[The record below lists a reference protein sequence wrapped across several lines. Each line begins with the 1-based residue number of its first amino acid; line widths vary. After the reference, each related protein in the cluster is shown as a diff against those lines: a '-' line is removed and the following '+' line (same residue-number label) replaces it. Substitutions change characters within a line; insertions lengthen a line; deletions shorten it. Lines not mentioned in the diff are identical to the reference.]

1 MLVLHGFWAA
11 REGLCLWA
19 EDSELAVASTSH
31 ALRSARPHP
40 FAAPSS
46 TLATLHAGKPAEAVL
61 LLPSVRAAP
70 LDSPELVRAAPR
82 PGPRAG
88 PALLPWTVPVVLLSA
103 TSALA
108 AIPERAP
115 GIRYGASMDYLAAL
129 AGFATELV
137 ARGRVL
143 PTLDHDGASA
153 VARWRPVIQGPDVA
167 TMHALAAAMPPVCR
181 ALARQAAPGEAARGS
196 AGHVPEADD
205 AHEVMTAAL
214 AALVDAA
221 AREALPPGLRLAPSR
236 RGRLPARLPAAD
248 AWLTALGGLDGRL
261 DADPAELSVLAQAL
275 APWEDVGTGQ
285 TGPARATFR
294 LTEVPAE
301 PDDGLFAAFAGDLPA
316 GLADGAGGERDARPP
331 DDAATTVLGES
342 DSARSAGQSPGT
354 TGQRPADPDTGS
366 PAGPAGDGYAD
377 LGAASQGDPA
387 GGQHEPGWR
396 LEFLLQSVADP
407 SLLIGAEQTWADDG
421 TLSRWLPRPQ
431 ELLLAELGRASRVYP
446 ELADG
451 LRQPRPSALDL
462 DADGAYRFL
471 SVAAPALDEAGF
483 GVLLPSWWNRRRR
496 LGLTASAHTQADGVV
511 AKPGMFGKDQLVDF
525 RWQLAIGDDT
535 LTEEEIAALA
545 QTKAPL
551 VRVRGQWVAV
561 DPDQLRR
568 GLEFLAGN
576 QAAQVTAGE
585 ILRLAAAHL
594 EDSGIPLPV
603 TGVDADGWVGELL
616 GGSVSQQFR
625 FLPVPAHFLAKLRP
639 YQERGLSWLAFL
651 AAAGLGAC
659 LADDMGLGKTV
670 QLLALEAVQR
680 TENPGGPP
688 TLLLC
693 PMSLVGNWQREAAR
707 FAPALRV
714 YAHHGRERLREGE
727 LAGRLAETDL
737 MVTTYATATRDM
749 DELAGCEWQRV
760 VLDEAQAVKNSRSQA
775 ARAVRRL
782 RAGQR
787 IALTGTP
794 VENRLAEL
802 WSLMDFLN
810 PGLLGPADQ
819 FRARYAIPVERH
831 GQTEPAERLRA
842 ITRPYVLRRLKTDP
856 AIISDLPEKIE
867 IKQYCRLTTEQAS
880 LYQSVVDDM
889 LEKIENSEGIE
900 RRGNVLAA
908 MAKLKQVCNHPAL
921 LLHDRSAVGTR
932 SGKVIRLEE
941 ICEEILAEGD
951 KALLFTQF
959 TEFAAMLLPH
969 LAARFGTDIAYLH
982 GGTSKKRRD
991 DLVTRFQS
999 GDGAPLFLL
1008 SLRAGGTGL
1017 NLTAANHVIHLD
1029 RWWNPAVENQATDR
1043 AFRIGQKRNVQVRKF
1058 ICTGTLE
1065 EKIDEMIEEKKALAN
1080 LVISDGEGWLTELST
1095 GELRRVFELSAEA
1108 VGE

>member
-1 MLVLHGFWAA
+1 MLVLHGFWTA
-11 REGLCLWA
+11 RDGLCLWA
-19 EDSELAVASTSH
+19 EDSDLPVASTSH

-40 FAAPSS
+40 FAAPASV
-46 TLATLHAGKPAEAVL
+46 LAALHAGKPAEAEL
-61 LLPSVRAAP
+61 LLPSLRMSP
-70 LDSPELVRAAPR
+70 LDSPELIRTTPR
-82 PGPRAG
+82 PAARSE
-88 PALLPWTVPVVLLSA
+88 PALLPWTVPIVMLYA
-103 TSALA
+103 APALA

-115 GIRYGASMDYLAAL
+115 GVRYGASMDYLVGLAA
-129 AGFATELV
+129 FATELV

-143 PTLDHDGASA
+143 PTLDHDGAGA

-167 TMHALAAAMPPVCR
+167 AMHALVAAMPPVCR
-181 ALARQAAPGEAARGS
+181 AVPG
-196 AGHVPEADD
+196 HADP
-205 AHEVMTAAL
+205 HEVLAAAL

-221 AREALPPGLRLAPSR
+221 AREALRAGLMLVPPR
-236 RGRLPARLPAAD
+236 RGRLPARLPAAE
-248 AWLTALGGLDGRL
+248 AWLTALTGSDGRF
-261 DADPAELSVLAQAL
+261 DAEPGELSALARAL
-275 APWEDVGTGQ
+275 APWEDIGTGR

-294 LTEVPAE
+294 LADVTAE
-301 PDDGLFAAFAGDLPA
+301 PDDVLF
-316 GLADGAGGERDARPP
+316 
-331 DDAATTVLGES
+331 DAAGSGVPGHES
-342 DSARSAGQSPGT
+342 GDGR
-354 TGQRPADPDTGS
+354 DTG
-366 PAGPAGDGYAD
+366 PAPAAGDG
-377 LGAASQGDPA
+377 GAPGHSVEP
-387 GGQHEPGWR
+387 EPGWR
-396 LEFLLQSVADP
+396 LEFLLQSIADP
-407 SLLIGAEQTWADDG
+407 SLLIPAEQTWADDG

-431 ELLLAELGRASRVYP
+431 ELLLGELGRASRIYP
-446 ELADG
+446 ELSDG
-451 LRQPRPSALDL
+451 LRQARPCALDL

-471 SVAAPALDEAGF
+471 STVAPALDEAGF
-483 GVLLPSWWNRRRR
+483 GVLLPSWWDRRAR
-496 LGLTASAHTQADGVV
+496 LGLTMSAHTPTDGVV
-511 AKPGMFGKDQLVDF
+511 AKPGRFGKDQLMDF
-525 RWQLAIGDDT
+525 RWRLAVGDDT
-535 LTEEEIAALA
+535 LSEAEIAALA

-551 VRVRGQWVAV
+551 VRLRGQWVAV
-561 DPDQLRR
+561 DPDQLKR
-568 GLEFLAGN
+568 GLEFLARNKAGRMS
-576 QAAQVTAGE
+576 AGE
-585 ILRLAAAHL
+585 ILRLAAAHPD
-594 EDSGIPLPV
+594 DSATPLPV
-603 TGVDADGWVGELL
+603 TGIQADDWVGELL
-616 GGSVSQQFR
+616 GGSVSDKVR
-625 FLPVPAHFLAKLRP
+625 SIPVPANFHAKLRP

-651 AAAGLGAC
+651 SSLGLGAC

-670 QLLALEAVQR
+670 QLLALEAVYR
-680 TENPGGPP
+680 AEYPDDPP

-693 PMSLVGNWQREAAR
+693 PMSLVGNWQREAER

-727 LAGRLAETDL
+727 LAGRLAQADL
-737 MVTTYATATRDM
+737 MVTTYATATRDIE
-749 DELAGCEWQRV
+749 ELAGYEWRRV
-760 VLDEAQAVKNSRSQA
+760 VLDEAQAVKNSLSQA

-787 IALTGTP
+787 VALTGTP

-810 PGLLGPADQ
+810 PGLLGPADK
-819 FRARYAIPVERH
+819 FRTRYAIPVERH
-831 GQTEPAERLRA
+831 GQTEPAERLRV
-842 ITRPYVLRRLKTDP
+842 ITRPYLLRRLKTDP

-889 LEKIENSEGIE
+889 MEKIENSQGIE

-921 LLHDRSAVGTR
+921 LLHDRSAVGAR

-969 LAARFGTDIAYLH
+969 LAARFGTDISYLH

-991 DLVTRFQS
+991 ELVTRFQS
-999 GDGAPLFLL
+999 GDGPPLFLL

-1095 GELRRVFELSAEA
+1095 GELRSMFELSAEA
-1108 VGE
+1108 VGD

>member
-1 MLVLHGFWAA
+1 MLVLHGCWAA
-11 REGLCLWA
+11 HEGLCLWA
-19 EDSELAVASTSH
+19 EDSGLPVASTSH

-40 FAAPSS
+40 FAAPASVL
-46 TLATLHAGKPAEAVL
+46 TTLHAGKPAEADL
-61 LLPSVRAAP
+61 LLPSLRTAP
-70 LDSPELVRAAPR
+70 LDSPELIRTTPR
-82 PGPRAG
+82 PAARSEPV
-88 PALLPWTVPVVLLSA
+88 LLPWTVPVVMLYGTA
-103 TSALA
+103 ALA
-108 AIPERAP
+108 AVPERAP
-115 GIRYGASMDYLAAL
+115 GVRYGASMDYLAGL
-129 AGFATELV
+129 AAFAAELV

-153 VARWRPVIQGPDVA
+153 VARWRPVIQGPDVTA
-167 TMHALAAAMPPVCR
+167 MHALAAAMPPVCR
-181 ALARQAAPGEAARGS
+181 AVSPGG
-196 AGHVPEADD
+196 DD
-205 AHEVMTAAL
+205 PHEVMTTAL

-221 AREALPPGLRLAPSR
+221 ARAALPAGLRLVPPR
-236 RGRLPARLPAAD
+236 RGRLPARLPATE
-248 AWLTALGGLDGRL
+248 AWLTALTGPDGRF
-261 DADPAELSVLAQAL
+261 DAGPGELSALARAL
-275 APWEDVGTGQ
+275 APWEDIGTGK

-294 LTEVPAE
+294 LAEVPAE
-301 PDDGLFAAFAGDLPA
+301 PDDGPFAGHGVDEP
-316 GLADGAGGERDARPP
+316 GGPADG
-331 DDAATTVLGES
+331 V
-342 DSARSAGQSPGT
+342 PG
-354 TGQRPADPDTGS
+354 
-366 PAGPAGDGYAD
+366 AGDNGEAAAAAAGHGASAAD
-377 LGAASQGDPA
+377 HGNQVADDGAPA
-387 GGQHEPGWR
+387 HDVEPEPGWR
-396 LEFLLQSVADP
+396 LEFLLQSIADP
-407 SLLIGAEQTWADDG
+407 SLLIPAEQAWADDG

-431 ELLLAELGRASRVYP
+431 ELLLAELGRASRIYP
-446 ELADG
+446 ELAGG
-451 LRQPRPSALDL
+451 LRQARPCALDL

-471 SVAAPALDEAGF
+471 SAAAPALDEAGF
-483 GVLLPSWWNRRRR
+483 GVLLPSWWNRRAR
-496 LGLTASAHTQADGVV
+496 LGLTMSAHTPADGVV
-511 AKPGMFGKDQLVDF
+511 AKPGRLGRDQLVDF
-525 RWQLAIGDDT
+525 QWRLAVGDDT
-535 LTEEEIAALA
+535 LSEAEIAALA

-551 VRVRGQWVAV
+551 VRLRGQWVAV

-568 GLEFLAGN
+568 GLEFLSGNRAGR
-576 QAAQVTAGE
+576 VSAGE
-585 ILRLAAAHL
+585 ILRLAAAHP
-594 EDSGIPLPV
+594 EDSATPLPV
-603 TGVDADGWVGELL
+603 TGIQADGWVGELL
-616 GGSVSQQFR
+616 GGSVSETVR
-625 FLPVPAHFLAKLRP
+625 FLPVPENFRAKLRP

-651 AAAGLGAC
+651 SSAGLGAC

-670 QLLALEAVQR
+670 QLLALEAVHR
-680 TENPGGPP
+680 AERPDEPP

-727 LAGRLAETDL
+727 LAGRLAEADL
-737 MVTTYATATRDM
+737 MVTTYATATRDIG
-749 DELAGCEWQRV
+749 ELAGYEWRRV
-760 VLDEAQAVKNSRSQA
+760 VLDEAQAVKNSLSQA

-810 PGLLGPADQ
+810 PGLLGPADK
-819 FRARYAIPVERH
+819 FRTRYAIPVERH
-831 GQTEPAERLRA
+831 GQAEPAERLRA

-856 AIISDLPEKIE
+856 AVITDLPEKIE

-880 LYQSVVDDM
+880 LYQSVVGDM
-889 LEKIENSEGIE
+889 LEKIENSQGIE

-908 MAKLKQVCNHPAL
+908 MAKLKQVCDHPAL
-921 LLHDRSAVGTR
+921 LLHDRSAVGAR

-991 DLVTRFQS
+991 ELVTRFQS
-999 GDGAPLFLL
+999 GDGPPLFLL

-1029 RWWNPAVENQATDR
+1029 RWWNPAVEDQATDR
-1043 AFRIGQKRNVQVRKF
+1043 AFRIGQRRNVQVRKF

-1065 EKIDEMIEEKKALAN
+1065 EKIDAMIEEKKALAS

-1095 GELRRVFELSAEA
+1095 GELRSMFELSAEA
-1108 VGE
+1108 VGD

>member
-1 MLVLHGFWAA
+1 MLVLHGFWTA
-11 REGLCLWA
+11 RDGLCLWA
-19 EDSELAVASTSH
+19 EDSELPVASTSH
-31 ALRSARPHP
+31 AVRSARPHP
-40 FAAPSS
+40 FAAPASVL
-46 TLATLHAGKPAEAVL
+46 TALHAGKPAEAEL
-61 LLPSVRAAP
+61 LLPSLRMSP
-70 LDSPELVRAAPR
+70 LDSPELIRTTLRPAPR
-82 PGPRAG
+82 SE
-88 PALLPWTVPVVLLSA
+88 PALLPWTVPIVMLYA
-103 TSALA
+103 APALA

-115 GIRYGASMDYLAAL
+115 GVRYGASMDYLVGLAA
-129 AGFATELV
+129 FATELV
-137 ARGRVL
+137 ARGRAL
-143 PTLDHDGASA
+143 PTLDHDGAGA

-167 TMHALAAAMPPVCR
+167 AMHALVAAMPPVCR
-181 ALARQAAPGEAARGS
+181 AVPG
-196 AGHVPEADD
+196 HADP
-205 AHEVMTAAL
+205 HEVLAAAL

-221 AREALPPGLRLAPSR
+221 AREALRAGLTLVPPR
-236 RGRLPARLPAAD
+236 RGRLPARLPATE
-248 AWLTALGGLDGRL
+248 AWLTALTGSDGRF
-261 DADPAELSVLAQAL
+261 DAEPGELSALARAL
-275 APWEDVGTGQ
+275 APWEDIGTGR

-294 LTEVPAE
+294 LADVTAE
-301 PDDGLFAAFAGDLPA
+301 PDDVLFDAAGPEVPEHESGDGRDT
-316 GLADGAGGERDARPP
+316 GLALA
-331 DDAATTVLGES
+331 
-342 DSARSAGQSPGT
+342 
-354 TGQRPADPDTGS
+354 
-366 PAGPAGDGYAD
+366 AGDGGVPGHAEE
-377 LGAASQGDPA
+377 P
-387 GGQHEPGWR
+387 EPGWR
-396 LEFLLQSVADP
+396 LEFLLQSIADP
-407 SLLIGAEQTWADDG
+407 SLLIPAEQTWADDG

-431 ELLLAELGRASRVYP
+431 ELLLGELGRASRIYP
-446 ELADG
+446 ELSDG
-451 LRQPRPSALDL
+451 LRQARPCALDL

-471 SVAAPALDEAGF
+471 STVAPALDEAGF
-483 GVLLPSWWNRRRR
+483 GVLLPSWWDRRAR
-496 LGLTASAHTQADGVV
+496 LGLTMSAHTPTDGVV
-511 AKPGMFGKDQLVDF
+511 AKPGKFGKDQLMDF
-525 RWQLAIGDDT
+525 RWRLAVGDDT
-535 LTEEEIAALA
+535 LSEAEIATLA

-551 VRVRGQWVAV
+551 VRLRGQWVAV
-561 DPDQLRR
+561 DPDQLKR
-568 GLEFLAGN
+568 GLEFLARNKAGRMS
-576 QAAQVTAGE
+576 AGE
-585 ILRLAAAHL
+585 ILRLAAAHPD
-594 EDSGIPLPV
+594 DSATPLPV
-603 TGVDADGWVGELL
+603 TGIQADDWVGELL
-616 GGSVSQQFR
+616 GGSVSDKVR
-625 FLPVPAHFLAKLRP
+625 SIPVPANFHAKLRP

-651 AAAGLGAC
+651 SSLGLGAC

-670 QLLALEAVQR
+670 QLLALEAVYR
-680 TENPGGPP
+680 AECPDDPP

-693 PMSLVGNWQREAAR
+693 PMSLVGNWQREAER

-727 LAGRLAETDL
+727 LADRLAQADL
-737 MVTTYATATRDM
+737 MVTTYATATRDIE
-749 DELAGCEWQRV
+749 ELAGYEWRRV
-760 VLDEAQAVKNSRSQA
+760 VLDEAQAVKNSLSQA

-787 IALTGTP
+787 VALTGTP

-810 PGLLGPADQ
+810 PGLLGPADK
-819 FRARYAIPVERH
+819 FRTRYAIPVERH
-831 GQTEPAERLRA
+831 GQTEPAERLRV
-842 ITRPYVLRRLKTDP
+842 ITRPYLLRRLKTDP

-889 LEKIENSEGIE
+889 MEKIENSQGIE

-921 LLHDRSAVGTR
+921 LLHDRSAVGAR

-969 LAARFGTDIAYLH
+969 LAARFGTDISYLH

-991 DLVTRFQS
+991 ELVTRFQS
-999 GDGAPLFLL
+999 GDGPPLFLL

-1095 GELRRVFELSAEA
+1095 GELRSMFELSAEA
-1108 VGE
+1108 VGD